1 MEWGDFGLG
10 IFVGVLIGSIVTV
23 ISIAFGQVERG
34 TITIE
39 PVKDEYRNE
48 ILYYTDIYTNNRYEK
63 VNNILYYIDEEL
75 LEEGEVNE

>member
-1 MEWGDFGLG
+1 MEWGDFGFG

-34 TITIE
+34 IITIE
-39 PVKDEYRNE
+39 PVEDKYRNE
-48 ILYYTDIYTNNRYEK
+48 ILYYTDIYTDNRYEK

-75 LEEGEVNE
+75 LEERN